1 MAFLRVRS
9 ASDAAVQSV
18 RYWFLLTP
26 RDARAHMRDPG
37 ISVLV
42 KKVNWFNSRLSFMR
56 LLMFLLVKTPGKNRR
71 HSKNKIRQ
79 RPCMFV
85 DY

>member
-1 MAFLRVRS
+1 MYIDYYKQNHNIIPSPAWSLVLNRGGFFKMAFLRVRS

-42 KKVNWFNSRLSFMR
+42 KKVNWF
-56 LLMFLLVKTPGKNRR
+56 
-71 HSKNKIRQ
+71 
-79 RPCMFV
+79 
-85 DY
+85 

>member
-42 KKVNWFNSRLSFMR
+42 KKVNWFLF
-56 LLMFLLVKTPGKNRR
+56 KTFFHATFNVFTCKNTGKE
-71 HSKNKIRQ
+71 ST
-79 RPCMFV
+79 P
-85 DY
+85 

>member
-37 ISVLV
+37 ISLLV
-42 KKVNWFNSRLSFMR
+42 KKVNWF
-56 LLMFLLVKTPGKNRR
+56 
-71 HSKNKIRQ
+71 
-79 RPCMFV
+79 
-85 DY
+85 